1 MLTDDEKSKLLC
13 REHWTVNEFGYL
25 LAGLTAD
32 QSQPRSILS
41 NEATEEIKSAIRN
54 GTLAPIPGQEPGGL
68 IYGWVNIRPVDAI
81 RWAQTK
87 PKFWCFHKTFPD
99 FSEYL
104 ESMSGSSSAKT
115 MALEK
120 SNVEQSA
127 YWCKL
132 RDLASLAIDSF
143 PAWQKKQNTIQKS
156 GNLQEWLV
164 KEIKADTRE
173 SEILKK
179 ILTEV
184 FNLR

>member
-1 MLTDDEKSKLLC
+1 MLTDDEKSELLC
-13 REHWTVNEFGYL
+13 RECWTLNEFGYL
-25 LAGLTAD
+25 LAGRTAD
-32 QSQPRSILS
+32 QSQPR
-41 NEATEEIKSAIRN
+41 NELTNKAIDEVKSAIGN

-81 RWAQTK
+81 RWAQSK

-120 SNVEQSA
+120 SSVEQSA

-143 PAWQKKQNTIQKS
+143 PAWQEKQNTIQKS